1 MSWPL
6 DSPAWSSWPFGNL
19 NLKEIKTF
27 DSIDHNI
34 ACITDTLYV
43 RSVRLG
49 LVGILIDLRWNVEE
63 TELFVQGLNGK
74 HGFVTLRK
82 IFSVC
87 KRNKIKILF

>member
-1 MSWPL
+1 M
-6 DSPAWSSWPFGNL
+6 
-19 NLKEIKTF
+19 
-27 DSIDHNI
+27 
-34 ACITDTLYV
+34 
-43 RSVRLG
+43 
-49 LVGILIDLRWNVEE
+49 IDLRWNVEE